1 MRRPAAWGFCLFFA
15 GGVCLAVEETADERY
30 RDLLYELRCLVCQ
43 NQSLAD
49 SDAELAGDLRKRVRD
64 LIDQGMSD
72 EEIIAHLQARYGDFV
87 LYRPPLTLRTA
98 ALWGGPFVL
107 LAFAAWLL
115 LRRIRRGHARASG
128 DLSEAE
134 RERLKEVLKRGPD

>member
-1 MRRPAAWGFCLFFA
+1 MRRAVAWGGCLLFA
-15 GGVCLAVEETADERY
+15 SGVCLATDTVEDERY
-30 RDLLYELRCLVCQ
+30 RGLLYELRCLVCQ

-49 SDAELAGDLRKRVRD
+49 SDAELAKDLRERVRG

-72 EEIIAHLQARYGDFV
+72 EEIIGHLQARYGDFI

-107 LAFAAWLL
+107 LALTAGLL
-115 LRRIRRGHARASG
+115 LRRIRRGHARASSS
-128 DLSEAE
+128 LSDAE
-134 RERLKEVLKRGPD
+134 RERVKDILKRGPG

>member
-1 MRRPAAWGFCLFFA
+1 MTRPAAWGFCLLFT
-15 GGVCLAVEETADERY
+15 GGMGMAADEAADERY
-30 RDLLYELRCLVCQ
+30 RALLYELRCLVCQ

-49 SDAELAGDLRKRVRD
+49 SDAELAGDLRTRVRD

-72 EEIIAHLQARYGDFV
+72 EEVIAHLQARYGDFV

-107 LAFAAWLL
+107 LALTVWML
-115 LRRIRRGHARASG
+115 LRRIRRSHAQATG
-128 DLSEAE
+128 ELSEAE
-134 RERLKEVLKRGPD
+134 RDRVNEALKRGSD

>member
-1 MRRPAAWGFCLFFA
+1 MRRAAAWGYCLLFA
-15 GGVCLAVEETADERY
+15 GSVCWAADTVEDERY
-30 RDLLYELRCLVCQ
+30 RELLYELRCLVCQ

-72 EEIIAHLQARYGDFV
+72 EEVIAHLQARYGDFV
-87 LYRPPLTLRTA
+87 LYRPPLTWRTA

-107 LAFAAWLL
+107 LAFTAWLL
-115 LRRIRRGHARASG
+115 LRRIRRGHARASAS
-128 DLSEAE
+128 LSDVE
-134 RERLKEVLKRGPD
+134 RERLEEVLKRGPD